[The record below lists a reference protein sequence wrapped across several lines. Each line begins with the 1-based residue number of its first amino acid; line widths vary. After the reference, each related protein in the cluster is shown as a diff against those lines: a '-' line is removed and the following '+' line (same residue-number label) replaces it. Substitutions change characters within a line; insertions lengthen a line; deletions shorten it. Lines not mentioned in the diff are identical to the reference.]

1 MRPDSPSSSSE
12 SSRTSPS
19 TAPSSPP
26 PERTSTYY
34 LLVHE
39 ASAAF
44 LEALS
49 VAKGG
54 DDDRVLLCRGSGH
67 VKGLLVQAADVL
79 QDKIVLDETA
89 WVRVLARDRGSEVAY
104 FRTQPDVPSVDEKS
118 SVDFGAIQFNT
129 YYVSCRIVAQSLRV
143 LTRWR

>member
-54 DDDRVLLCRGSGH
+54 DDRVLLCRGSGH
-67 VKGLLVQAADVL
+67 VKGLLAQAADVL

-118 SVDFGAIQFNT
+118 SVDFGAIQCNT